1 MKRFSPKQ
9 TLSNFV
15 TAVRETVDSVN
26 KKIFATTALTA
37 LAISAGLVFTQAS
50 LAQSVPAKP
59 NASKIPV
66 KATATTVAPA
76 ATSTPSQPEQR
87 YPAPDLFQQED
98 DAMERA
104 RNRVDQK
111 CAPANPTER
120 QKEDCQIARD
130 RMNGLNKGRAARE
143 DKEEGKSREL
153 VTSCDRL
160 ADYVKQD
167 AAKAEEACG
176 KAGFSGRLKECY
188 AKVDQCHKEE
198 IENDEEDIEDAGG
211 AEAYCNKALANKC
224 PGLPAFNQGRD
235 YKQEEKEAK
244 KDAKEAKRD
253 LDQAM
258 KKQREEQMDL
268 AKAQREMREN
278 EEDQALAN
286 RDAERA
292 LASSMKKALVGL
304 SEDQKAAFEAAQG
317 TFTKMEAEY
326 MKMRREARDAADAV
340 EQVKDDLQV
349 MCRASAE
356 KKFAEAEKARLAALA
371 ARKKNVGA
379 GTNVSGSSK
388 RTKAAADRARQTNYV
403 AFFNECSSG
412 QSADGVGGNNRIKTA
427 ERAKASADKFLAE
440 KAQLIEKERGNMLEK
455 LKQMEADATNR
466 KAKIVEEMNE
476 KLERENENR
485 QSIAKKNA
493 ARAAEFSQ
501 RQQLAMKSTQD
512 EIDTANKDLMDAHRE
527 QSVAGT
533 NLACQ
538 GRNGGRSESKRDRLE
553 EGFGAS
559 VPAINSAIA
568 SCDKMTSKCTHLS
581 VKDTIPAVCSVLWDS
596 NKPKKK
602 YGTPVPA
609 KVVQ

>member
-37 LAISAGLVFTQAS
+37 LAISTGMVFTQAS
-50 LAQSVPAKP
+50 LAADAASAPKP
-59 NASKIPV
+59 RTSQPQ
-66 KATATTVAPA
+66 APA
-76 ATSTPSQPEQR
+76 AAAAATSAQAPGEQR
-87 YPAPDLFQQED
+87 YAPPDLFQQED

-111 CAPANPTER
+111 CGIANPSAR
-120 QKEDCQIARD
+120 QKEDCEIAQD
-130 RMNGLNKGRAARE
+130 RMNGLNKGRASRE
-143 DKEEGKSREL
+143 DKEERKAGETRRE
-153 VTSCDRL
+153 CERL
-160 ADYVKQD
+160 AEYVTKD
-167 AAKAEEACG
+167 EGRASEACAKANFAGDLPRCYNKVSSCQAEA
-176 KAGFSGRLKECY
+176 E
-188 AKVDQCHKEE
+188 
-198 IENDEEDIEDAGG
+198 ENDLDDFDDKRGAGQF
-211 AEAYCNKALANKC
+211 CDKALANRC
-224 PGLPAFNQGRD
+224 PGLEVFADSRD
-235 YKQEEKEAK
+235 YRAEEKEAK
-244 KDAKEAKRD
+244 KDQKEAKRE

-258 KKQREEQMDL
+258 KRQREEQIDL

-292 LASSMKKALVGL
+292 LANSLKKALEGL

-326 MKMRREARDAADAV
+326 MKMRKEARDATDMV

-356 KKFAEAEKARLAALA
+356 KKFAEAEKVRLAALA

-379 GTNVSGSSK
+379 GTNVSGASK

-440 KAQLIEKERGNMLEK
+440 KSQLIEKERANMLEK

-466 KAKIVEEMNE
+466 KSKIVEEMNQ

-485 QSIAKKNA
+485 LSIAKKNA

-501 RQQLAMKSTQD
+501 RQQLAMRSTQD
-512 EIDTANKDLMDAHRE
+512 EIDTANKDLTDAQRE
-527 QSVAGT
+527 ESVAGT
-533 NLACQ
+533 LLACQ
-538 GRNGGRSESKRDRLE
+538 GRNGSRSESSRDRLQD
-553 EGFGAS
+553 GFGSS
-559 VPAINSAIA
+559 VGIIKGAIE
-568 SCDKMTSKCTHLS
+568 SCAKLDRKPEC
-581 VKDTIPAVCSVLWDS
+581 A
-596 NKPKKK
+596 NYKPKVCKDLDKDVKGDVRSKK
-602 YGTPVPA
+602 TG
-609 KVVQ
+609 K

>member
-26 KKIFATTALTA
+26 KKIVVTTALTA
-37 LAISAGLVFTQAS
+37 FAISTGLVFTQAS
-50 LAQSVPAKP
+50 LAATVAKP
-59 NASKIPV
+59 PATGAV
-66 KATATTVAPA
+66 KATANSAATAAPA
-76 ATSTPSQPEQR
+76 ADPR
-87 YPAPDLFQQED
+87 YAAPDLFQQED
-98 DAMERA
+98 DAMDRA
-104 RNRVDQK
+104 RKSVDAK
-111 CAPANPTER
+111 CGLPSPTDR
-120 QKEDCQIARD
+120 QKEDCQIAQD
-130 RMNGLNKGRAARE
+130 RMNGLNKGRSARE

-176 KAGFSGRLKECY
+176 KAGFSGRLKECFS
-188 AKVDQCHKEE
+188 KVDQCHKEE
-198 IENDEEDIEDAGG
+198 IENDDEDIDEAGG
-211 AEAYCNKALANKC
+211 VEPFCNKALANKC

-235 YKQEEKEAK
+235 YKSEEKEAK

-253 LDQAM
+253 LDSAM

-292 LASSMKKALVGL
+292 LENSLKKALEGL

-326 MKMRREARDAADAV
+326 MKMRKEARDSADLVDQA
-340 EQVKDDLQV
+340 KDDLQV

-356 KKFAEAEKARLAALA
+356 KKFAEAEKVRLAALA

-427 ERAKASADKFLAE
+427 ERAKGSADKFLAE
-440 KAQLIEKERGNMLEK
+440 KAQLIEKERANMLEK

-466 KAKIVEEMNE
+466 KTKIVEEMNQ

-485 QSIAKKNA
+485 LSIAKKNA

-512 EIDTANKDLMDAHRE
+512 EIDTANKDLMDAQRE

-559 VPAINSAIA
+559 VPAINAAIA
-568 SCDKMTSKCTHLS
+568 SCDKMNNKCKDPS
-581 VKDTIPAVCSVLWDS
+581 VKDSVPAVCSVLWDS
-596 NKPKKK
+596 NKPKTK
-602 YGTPVPA
+602 YGGSSVKTG
-609 KVVQ
+609 K